1 MPTATEFFGLT
12 ITNFGPLT
20 TTYTPPPS
28 CTAGTTDH
36 LLYAYSN
43 ATTILHGSPTCDR
56 DPIGDCVPGGS
67 SHDALTSKII
77 GAWNLGFLNYHS
89 PGVHCPK
96 GWTTAAVLENG
107 DGAAS
112 EVKTGVFTEVETQF
126 DAPSYTDYPSVLG
139 PNEIWPR
146 LLEPSETLV
155 YCCPSGWSPNVWGDC
170 VTSIETLDPAK
181 YTGIC
186 VRDYN
191 DTFPDWEAVHT
202 VEGEPVSNTAGVASA
217 VPFTGTWTEELEKLT
232 DFLEGDSYTSTL
244 VVVKTLPAVALV
256 HHLSDLE
263 ATAFSTADVKE
274 TETGGSDG
282 EDKPEEVGENGSA
295 ASNLSKVA
303 GLAPV
308 VAVLVGLGTG
318 IGLLAPW

>member
-1 MPTATEFFGLT
+1 MPTATEFFGIT

-36 LLYAYSN
+36 LLYAISN
-43 ATTILHGSPTCDR
+43 ATTILHGAPTCDR
-56 DPIGDCVPGGS
+56 DPIGDCVPEGS
-67 SHDALTSKII
+67 SYDALTTKILNP
-77 GAWNLGFLNYHS
+77 WDLGFLNYHS

-112 EVKTGVFTEVETQF
+112 EVKSGVFTNTDTQF
-126 DAPSYTDYPSVLG
+126 ETPSDPDSPSVLG
-139 PNEIWPR
+139 PNEIWPK

-155 YCCPSGWSPNVWGDC
+155 YCCPSGWTPNVWGVC
-170 VTSIETLDPAK
+170 ITSIESLDPAK

-186 VRDYN
+186 VRDYS
-191 DTFPDWEAVHT
+191 DSFPDWKAVHT
-202 VEGEPVSNTAGVASA
+202 VEGEPVSNTAGVISG
-217 VPFTGTWTEELEKLT
+217 VFFTGTWTEKVDKLT

-282 EDKPEEVGENGSA
+282 EDKTEEVGENGSA
-295 ASNLSKVA
+295 ASNLSKAA

-308 VAVLVGLGTG
+308 VAVLAGFVIGA
-318 IGLLAPW
+318 GLLAPW

>member
-36 LLYAYSN
+36 LLYAISN
-43 ATTILHGSPTCDR
+43 ATTILHGSPTCDH
-56 DPIGDCVPGGS
+56 DPVGDCVPEGS
-67 SHDALTSKII
+67 SYDVLASKISH
-77 GAWNLGFLNYHS
+77 AWDLGFLNYHS

-107 DGAAS
+107 EGAAS
-112 EVKTGVFTEVETQF
+112 EVKSGVFTNTDTQF
-126 DAPSYTDYPSVLG
+126 ETPSDPDAPSVLG

-155 YCCPSGWSPNVWGDC
+155 YCCPSGWTPNVWGIC
-170 VTSIETLDPAK
+170 VTSIESLDPAK

-186 VRDYN
+186 VRQYGTN
-191 DTFPDWEAVHT
+191 FPDWKVVHT
-202 VEGEPVSNTAGVASA
+202 AEGEPVSNTAGVISA
-217 VPFTGTWTEELEKLT
+217 VPFTGTFSESLEKIT
-232 DFLEGDSYTSTL
+232 DFLERDSYTSTL
-244 VVVKTLPAVALV
+244 VVVKALPAVALV

-263 ATAFSTADVKE
+263 ATAMSTSDVKE

-282 EDKPEEVGENGSA
+282 DDKPGEVGENGSA
-295 ASNLSKVA
+295 ASNLPKAA
-303 GLAPV
+303 GFAPV
-308 VAVLVGLGTG
+308 VAVLVGLFTG

>member
-112 EVKTGVFTEVETQF
+112 EIKTGVFTEVETQF
-126 DAPSYTDYPSVLG
+126 DASRYTDAPSVLG

-155 YCCPSGWSPNVWGDC
+155 YCCP
-170 VTSIETLDPAK
+170 
-181 YTGIC
+181 
-186 VRDYN
+186 R
-191 DTFPDWEAVHT
+191 
-202 VEGEPVSNTAGVASA
+202 
-217 VPFTGTWTEELEKLT
+217 
-232 DFLEGDSYTSTL
+232 
-244 VVVKTLPAVALV
+244 
-256 HHLSDLE
+256 
-263 ATAFSTADVKE
+263 
-274 TETGGSDG
+274 
-282 EDKPEEVGENGSA
+282 
-295 ASNLSKVA
+295 
-303 GLAPV
+303 
-308 VAVLVGLGTG
+308 
-318 IGLLAPW
+318 